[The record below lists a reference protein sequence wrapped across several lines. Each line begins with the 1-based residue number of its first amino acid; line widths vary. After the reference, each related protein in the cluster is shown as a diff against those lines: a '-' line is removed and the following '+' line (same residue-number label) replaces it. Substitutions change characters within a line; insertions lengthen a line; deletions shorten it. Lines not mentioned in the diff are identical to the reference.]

1 MKINLV
7 KRNKQQITLII
18 RSMLVDI
25 VDSYKRCR
33 VNKAPKF
40 FLQLESS
47 FGDIEICL
55 ADDYLIK
62 EYGVRM

>member
-1 MKINLV
+1 MCQSFSFVHIYQFFAGK
-7 KRNKQQITLII
+7 
-18 RSMLVDI
+18 I
-25 VDSYKRCR
+25 VDGYKICI

-62 EYGVRM
+62 EYGVCM